1 MPQHSD
7 NSSAQWAHPLAYLIT
22 GFLIFETITG
32 LAIYFLPFSLTN
44 QIMVL
49 VHTGIGLLF
58 LIPFAWY
65 QFKHWRTYRERQMSD
80 VKLTGYISMFTVT
93 AAILSGA
100 VLTYQGLFDIR
111 IGYVWKNIHIIST
124 FILLG
129 AMIPHILLIVIRD
142 WMAPAK
148 TTIIERK
155 QAEKTFGVNSVYIIV
170 VQFALVGLF
179 MFAYS
184 SPELDNS
191 FPEGYEYPYGHDN
204 PFEPSLAQ
212 TSTGTAI
219 DARLLAGSESCGS
232 SGCHEQIKEEWEVSA
247 HRYAAEDPFFRTV
260 QEAMGK
266 EKGAAS
272 TRYCA
277 GCHDPISLFAGTKN
291 LYSEELTNKT
301 GLAEGVSCVSC
312 HSIKQVDE
320 RGNADYEIEPPDRYL
335 YELHD
340 GKLAKQI
347 SDFLIRVYP
356 QNHIDSFQRSMFKS
370 PEFCSSCHKQFI
382 DEQITGVGWVQL
394 QNQFDPWKESH
405 WFSEKD
411 PFVTIECREC
421 HMPLV
426 DSNDPASG
434 DETDYNRTP
443 GDEMHRSHRFL
454 GANQFVPTI
463 LDLPNAKEQVKLI
476 DEWLKGNFDIP
487 EIADKWKEGA
497 VVPLTLFTADSVE
510 FGQELVI
517 ELMLENRKAGHDFP
531 TGPLDIIQS
540 WVEISAVDQNGR
552 VIFSSGTLDDEYFIE
567 PGSFIF
573 RSEPVDQYGNPIDRH
588 NLWDLV
594 GVRYSRALFPGR
606 SDYTR
611 YAFNVG
617 EISGNLPP
625 EAAPSTTSEPANITG
640 EITDINITA
649 KLHYRKVNQYLMA
662 AVFAEMLDVPTAP
675 VTTLSEVSKQVKVYS
690 NPSPNDE

>member
-1 MPQHSD
+1 MPQPSEN
-7 NSSAQWAHPLAYLIT
+7 NSAHWAHPLAYLIT
-22 GFLIFETITG
+22 GFLVFESLTG
-32 LAIYFLPFSLTN
+32 LAIYLLPFSLTN
-44 QIMVL
+44 QVLVL
-49 VHTGIGLLF
+49 VHTAIGLIF
-58 LIPFAWY
+58 LVPLAWY
-65 QFKHWRTYRERQMSD
+65 QYKHWRAYRERQMND
-80 VKLTGYISMFTVT
+80 VKLTGYISMFTVI
-93 AAILSGA
+93 AAIISGV
-100 VLTYQGLFDIR
+100 VLTYQGLFDTR
-111 IGYVWKNIHIIST
+111 INYVWKNIHIIST

-129 AMIPHILLIVIRD
+129 AIIPHILLIVVRD
-142 WMAPAK
+142 WKAPAK
-148 TTIIERK
+148 ATIYERK
-155 QAEKTFGVNSVYIIV
+155 QAEKSFGVNSLYIV
-170 VQFALVGLF
+170 FLQFALIGLF

-184 SPELDNS
+184 SPALDNS

-219 DARLLAGSESCGS
+219 DTRLLAGSGSCGS

-247 HRYAAEDPFFRTV
+247 HRYAAADPFFRTV

-301 GLAEGVSCVSC
+301 GLSEGVSCVSC

-320 RGNADYEIEPPDRYL
+320 RGNADYEIEPPERYM
-335 YELHD
+335 YELHEGD
-340 GKLAKQI
+340 LAKKI

-356 QNHIDSFQRSMFKS
+356 QKHVESFERSLFKS

-405 WFSEKD
+405 WFSDKD

-421 HMPLV
+421 HMPLEN
-426 DSNDPASG
+426 STDPASG
-434 DETDYNRTP
+434 DALDYNRSP
-443 GDEMHRSHRFL
+443 DDGKHRSHRFL
-454 GANQFVPTI
+454 GANQFVPTL
-463 LDLPNAKEQVKLI
+463 LDLPNAKEHVEMIEQ
-476 DEWLKGNFDIP
+476 WLKGEYEIP
-487 EIADKWKEGA
+487 EIADKWKNGA

-510 FGQELVI
+510 VGQELEI
-517 ELMLENRKAGHDFP
+517 EMMLENRKAGHDFP

-540 WVEISAVDQNGR
+540 WVEITATDQNGR
-552 VIFSSGTLDDEYFIE
+552 VLFSSGRLDDDYFIE

-573 RSEPVDQYGNPIDRH
+573 RSEPIDQYGNPIDRH

-611 YAFNVG
+611 YSFQV
-617 EISGNLPP
+617 EDRSEKLPLESGIPV
-625 EAAPSTTSEPANITG
+625 ESTLESRPGA
-640 EITDINITA
+640 ITDIVITA
-649 KLHYRKVNQYLMA
+649 KLQYRKVNQYLMSA
-662 AVFAEMLDVPTAP
+662 AFAEMLGVPTAP
-675 VTTLSEVSKQVKVYS
+675 VTTISQVSKRVKVV
-690 NPSPNDE
+690 NNLPSDDT